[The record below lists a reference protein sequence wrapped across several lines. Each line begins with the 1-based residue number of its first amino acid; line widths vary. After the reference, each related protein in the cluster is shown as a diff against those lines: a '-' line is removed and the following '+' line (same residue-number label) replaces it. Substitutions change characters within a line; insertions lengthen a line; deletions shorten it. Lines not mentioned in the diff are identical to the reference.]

1 MLRLVTSL
9 ASPAGPRARLT
20 AFIFHRVLPEPDPLQ
35 PELPDVAGFEQSL
48 DWIGAQ
54 FRVLDPRLACERLVA
69 GGLPA
74 RAAIL
79 TFDDGYRDNA
89 ELVAPILH
97 RRGWPAAFF
106 VATGFLEG
114 RVMFNDRIIEALR
127 ATRAAEIVP
136 AAIGL
141 DAAPAL
147 PLDGLPARREAIA
160 RLISAIKHLPAPR
173 REAAVACLEDC
184 LGAGAT
190 RSPMMDAAQVAGL
203 QAAGMT
209 LGGHTRHHPILAM
222 LEPGQAQ
229 EEIAGGFDDLRE
241 ISGESPTLFAYP
253 NGRFGPDWQAPHMS
267 MVRRA
272 GFAYAFS
279 TDPGA
284 ADRRSPALALP
295 RFTPWDRSRL
305 RFQARAWGNLLTRP
319 LAA

>member
-20 AFIFHRVLPEPDPLQ
+20 AFIFHRVLLEADPLQ
-35 PELPDVAGFEQSL
+35 PDLPDVAGFEQAL
-48 DWIGAQ
+48 DWIGSQ
-54 FRVLDPRLACERLVA
+54 FRVLDPRLACERLA
-69 GGLPA
+69 GGALPA

-89 ELVAPILH
+89 ELIAPILH

-114 RVMFNDRIIEALR
+114 RVMFNDRIIEAVR
-127 ATRAAEIVP
+127 ATRAATIAP
-136 AAIGL
+136 ASLGL
-141 DAAPAL
+141 EAAPAL
-147 PLDGLPARREAIA
+147 SLDGVLARRATIA
-160 RLISAIKHLPAPR
+160 RLIAAIKHLPAPR
-173 REAAVACLEDC
+173 RESAVARLEDT
-184 LGAGAT
+184 LGTGAA

-203 QAAGMT
+203 HAAGMVV
-209 LGGHTRHHPILAM
+209 GGHTRHHPILAM
-222 LEPGQAQ
+222 LEPAQAQ
-229 EEIAGGFDDLRE
+229 AEIAGGFDDLRS
-241 ISGESPTLFAYP
+241 ITGESPTLFAYP
-253 NGRFGPDWQAPHMS
+253 NGRQGPDWQAPHMS

-272 GFAYAFS
+272 GFTHAFS